1 MAYSTIKFKKEGQI
15 GIIQLNRPERMNA
28 VIEEMYIDIQMV
40 LNDARQDGDIRVL
53 ILTGSVLKK
62 GDTEK
67 QAFCAGADLKKH
79 AGGERTHQQKRAYI
93 KLAHDT
99 TGMLYAFPKP
109 VIAAVN
115 GPARGAGAEMALS
128 CDFIFMANEATIGF
142 PETGL
147 GTFVGGGVTAH
158 LPRIVGQTRAKELVY
173 TGKIIDGKTAEG
185 LGLALKTFPVKTLL
199 DETKAFAEVLAMKAP
214 MSIELAKKRLQDS
227 TALDMETVLLLE
239 TDGILSCMD
248 TEDWHEGIQA
258 YNEKRKPVFR
268 GR

>member
-1 MAYSTIKFKKEGQI
+1 MAYNTIRYVKEDQV

-28 VIEEMYIDIQMV
+28 VIEEMYIEIQTV
-40 LNDARQDGDIRVL
+40 LNDARGDDNIRTL

-62 GDTEK
+62 GEIEK

-79 AGGERTHQQKRAYI
+79 AGGERTHQQKREYI
-93 KLAHDT
+93 TLAHDT
-99 TGMLYAFPKP
+99 TGMLYTFPKP

-128 CDFIFMANEATIGF
+128 CDFIFMAAEASIGF
-142 PETGL
+142 PETSL

-158 LPRIVGQTRAKELVY
+158 LPRIVGQARAKELVY
-173 TGKIIDGKTAEG
+173 TGKILDGRAALES
-185 LGLALKTFPVKTLL
+185 GLALKTFPVKALL
-199 DETKAFAEVLAMKAP
+199 EEAKIFALSLAGNAP
-214 MSIELAKKRLQDS
+214 LSMALAKKRLQGS
-227 TALDMETVLLLE
+227 TVLDLETVLLLE

-258 YNEKRKPVFR
+258 FNEKRKPVFK

>member
-1 MAYSTIKFKKEGQI
+1 MAYDTIRYVKEDQV

-28 VIEEMYIDIQMV
+28 VIEEMYIDIQAV
-40 LNDARQDGDIRVL
+40 LNDARDDDNIRTL

-62 GDTEK
+62 GGIEK

-79 AGGERTHQQKRAYI
+79 AGGERTHQQKREYI

-99 TGMLYAFPKP
+99 TGMLYTFPRP

-128 CDFIFMANEATIGF
+128 CDFIFMAEEASIGF
-142 PETGL
+142 PETSL

-158 LPRIVGQTRAKELVY
+158 LPRIVGQARAKELVY
-173 TGKIIDGKTAEG
+173 TGKILDGKAACE
-185 LGLALKTFPVKTLL
+185 LGLALKTFPIKTLL
-199 DETKAFAEVLAMKAP
+199 EETKAFAEVLAMNAP
-214 MSIELAKKRLQDS
+214 LSMELAKKRLQDS
-227 TALDMETVLLLE
+227 TTLDLETVLLLE
-239 TDGILSCMD
+239 TEGILSCMD
-248 TEDWHEGIQA
+248 TEDWHEGIRA
-258 YNEKRKPVFR
+258 YNEKRKPIFK